1 MAAEQKWDKQEYLY
15 RMFSNRTRGKEKE
28 NYIVNAIWA
37 RLDDLRVK
45 PVTQQY
51 VHCKDRYYLLDLYF
65 PQINFGIECDEA
77 HHKNQQKEDQLREID
92 VARALAARDEKFEME
107 HIDATVSV
115 EELHRHIEQV
125 VCKIKLRV
133 LEQGDK
139 FKPWNSPNDDW
150 TEIREKGRLCVSDG
164 FSFRTIGEICW
175 RCFGKAEDYAIQR
188 SFFRA
193 DDKRI
198 LWCPKLAVEADGNLY
213 AQSRGWVNILSEKWD
228 KITEYNE
235 RFDRSDVLSDRERAE
250 RITFAKSKDE
260 RGEDAYRFVGVFEY
274 KTNDEK
280 GGRVYRRIDD
290 SFDLSDETAKK

>member
-1 MAAEQKWDKQEYLY
+1 MSSGERKWDKQEYLY

-37 RLDDLRVK
+37 RLDDLSVK

-107 HIDATVSV
+107 HIDATVSA

-125 VCKIKLRV
+125 VCKIKLKV

-139 FKPWNSPNDDW
+139 FKPWASPDDDW
-150 TEIREKGRLCVSDG
+150 AGIREKGRLRVSDG

-188 SFFRA
+188 SFFRVGNGENM
-193 DDKRI
+193 
-198 LWCPKLAVEADGNLY
+198 LWCPKLAVEVDGKLT
-213 AQSRGWVNILSEKWD
+213 AQSHGWVNELSSDWKT
-228 KITEYNE
+228 ITEYN
-235 RFDRSDVLSDRERAE
+235 DSDRKEVTHADIPRL
-250 RITFAKSKDE
+250 TFAKSKDE
-260 RGEDAYRFVGVFEY
+260 RGEDAYRFVGVFKYDRDEGGHHIY
-274 KTNDEK
+274 KK
-280 GGRVYRRIDD
+280 VAD
-290 SFDLSDETAKK
+290 SFELIH